1 MKRVRSRLAT
11 AGGLTVA
18 VVGSAT
24 GGVIAQADNSA
35 PRAQAAQQGGVQI
48 TPATVER
55 TARRGAVGSFTVKN
69 STRDTLRVT
78 VTVRPWTQNRTTAA
92 VSANLRASL
101 TPYVRASPQTFDL
114 RPGLAQRAAEHAP
127 ADCRAARSTV
137 ASRSSPSRKRRK
149 GPQRDHS
156 AVQRHRPAAAEPV
169 AQAPEPARRRHR
181 RAHAARPTGAVR
193 NIVGNTL
200 DPVGGS
206 VRITG
211 PTARTATVPQVG
223 VVPGQVVYLKGGS
236 TRGMRRGS
244 YTATWS
250 LTRAASA
257 TPPGAPSGSRAWR
270 RGRRRAALVR
280 Q

>member
-1 MKRVRSRLAT
+1 MKRVRSRLA

-55 TARRGAVGSFTVKN
+55 TARRGTVGSFTVKN

-114 RPGLAQRAAEHAP
+114 RPG
-127 ADCRAARSTV
+127 
-137 ASRSSPSRKRRK
+137 SRNVRLNMRRLTAGGSLYGGIQVFAKQKRRKVRNGIIPQYNVIGRLRLNPSRKRPNLRV
-149 GPQRDHS
+149 GATDVSRG
-156 AVQRHRPAAAEPV
+156 
-169 AQAPEPARRRHR
+169 
-181 RAHAARPTGAVR
+181 TLILAVR
-193 NIVGNTL
+193 NVGNTL

-211 PTARTATVPQVG
+211 PTARTATVSQVG

-250 LTRAASA
+250 LTQGGKRYTA
-257 TPPGAPSGSRAWR
+257 R
-270 RGRRRAALVR
+270 RTFRL
-280 Q
+280 